1 MYANI
6 DDNKNF
12 NNKDSKPKSIDD
24 ELKPKLHV
32 EEKPSPKK
40 EIPSVAIKEIPIT
53 IVEQLPEVTLAIID
67 EMEIDFDID
76 KPPIQ
81 TEPEKVVI
89 ETKEIIIETKVEV
102 PKAEKLKIDLP
113 PLNLKKNYDNST
125 VDVQSAFVH
134 PKIPLSVNKP
144 TLEKKTPGQDLL
156 EWCKEVTKDYPGVKV
171 TNLTTSWRNGMA
183 FCAVINHF
191 RPELM

>member
-12 NNKDSKPKSIDD
+12 NNKDLKPKSFDD
-24 ELKPKLHV
+24 EFKPKLHV
-32 EEKPSPKK
+32 EEKREPSPKK
-40 EIPSVAIKEIPIT
+40 EIPSEIPVKIE
-53 IVEQLPEVTLAIID
+53 EQLPEVTLAIID

-76 KPPIQ
+76 KPPIE
-81 TEPEKVVI
+81 TEPEKVVN
-89 ETKEIIIETKVEV
+89 ETKEIKMEIKVEA
-102 PKAEKLKIDLP
+102 PKPEKAKIDLP

-125 VDVQSAFVH
+125 DVQSAFVH